1 MTVGELP
8 FPVRLAFYA
17 ALLASL
23 AVADLVSDGLWF
35 SLLVLAGFLFVVLPV
50 VVRAFARERGP
61 MPPKATTRDVI
72 AFAAVLTLLAA
83 IETALV
89 PDFGLGAIFW
99 IVAVVVPSLEVLSYL
114 TRQEARARADSEPD
128 S

>member
-1 MTVGELP
+1 VTVGELP
-8 FPVRLAFYA
+8 FPVRLVFYA

-23 AVADLVSDGLWF
+23 AVADLVSDGLWL
-35 SLLVLAGFLFVVLPV
+35 SLLVLAGFLFVVLPM

-61 MPPKATTRDVI
+61 MPKTTTRDIV

-89 PDFGLGAIFW
+89 PDFGLGAVFW

-114 TRQEARARADSEPD
+114 TRQEARTRDDSE
-128 S
+128 SNS

>member
-1 MTVGELP
+1 VTLGEIP
-8 FPVRLAFYA
+8 FPVRLGFYA

-23 AVADLVSDGLWF
+23 AAADLLSDGLWL
-35 SLLVLAGFLFVVLPV
+35 SLLVLIGFLFVVLPI

-61 MPPKATTRDVI
+61 MPKATTRDVI
-72 AFAAVLTLLAA
+72 TFAAVLTLLAA
-83 IETALV
+83 IETAVV

-114 TRQEARARADSEPD
+114 TRKDETVNRS

>member
-8 FPVRLAFYA
+8 FPVRLVFYA

-23 AVADLVSDGLWF
+23 AVADLVSDGLWL
-35 SLLVLAGFLFVVLPV
+35 SLLVLAGFLFVVLPI
-50 VVRAFARERGP
+50 VVRAFAREGGP
-61 MPPKATTRDVI
+61 LPKTTTRDIV

-89 PDFGLGAIFW
+89 PDFGLSAVFW

-114 TRQEARARADSEPD
+114 TRQEARTRSESEPD
-128 S
+128 

>member
-1 MTVGELP
+1 VTVGELP
-8 FPVRLAFYA
+8 FLVRLGFYA

-23 AVADLVSDGLWF
+23 AAADLLSDGLWLSF
-35 SLLVLAGFLFVVLPV
+35 GVLVVFLFVVLPI

-61 MPPKATTRDVI
+61 TPKTTTRDVV

-99 IVAVVVPSLEVLSYL
+99 IVAVIVPSLEVLSYL
-114 TRQEARARADSEPD
+114 TRQDARTRAESESDS
-128 S
+128 

>member
-8 FPVRLAFYA
+8 FLVRLGFYA
-17 ALLASL
+17 ALLASI
-23 AVADLVSDGLWF
+23 AAADLLSDGLWL
-35 SLLVLAGFLFVVLPV
+35 SLGVLVVFLFVVLPI

-61 MPPKATTRDVI
+61 LPKTTTRDVI

-89 PDFGLGAIFW
+89 PDFGLGAVFW

-114 TRQEARARADSEPD
+114 TRQEARTRADSE
-128 S
+128 SNS

>member
-8 FPVRLAFYA
+8 FPVRLGFYA

-23 AVADLVSDGLWF
+23 AAADLLSEGIWL
-35 SLLVLAGFLFVVLPV
+35 SLVVLAGFLFVVLPI
-50 VVRAFARERGP
+50 VVRAFARERRP
-61 MPPKATTRDVI
+61 MPKTTTRDVV

-89 PDFGLGAIFW
+89 PDFGLGATFW
-99 IVAVVVPSLEVLSYL
+99 IVAVVIPSLEVLSYL
-114 TRQEARARADSEPD
+114 TRQEARTRADSEPD

>member
-17 ALLASL
+17 ALLACL
-23 AVADLVSDGLWF
+23 AVADLVSDGFWL
-35 SLLVLAGFLFVVLPV
+35 SLVVLAGFLFIVLPI

-61 MPPKATTRDVI
+61 TPRTTTRDVV

-83 IETALV
+83 VETALV

-114 TRQEARARADSEPD
+114 TRQEARTRANSE
-128 S
+128 SNS

>member
-8 FPVRLAFYA
+8 FPVRLAFYV

-23 AVADLVSDGLWF
+23 AVADLASDGLWL
-35 SLLVLAGFLFVVLPV
+35 SLLVLAGFLFVVLPM

-61 MPPKATTRDVI
+61 MPKATTRDIV

-89 PDFGLGAIFW
+89 PDFGLGAVFW

-114 TRQEARARADSEPD
+114 TRQEART
-128 S
+128 

>member
-23 AVADLVSDGLWF
+23 AVADLVSDGIWL
-35 SLLVLAGFLFVVLPV
+35 SLVVLAGFLFIVLPA

-61 MPPKATTRDVI
+61 TPRATTRDVV

-83 IETALV
+83 VETALV
-89 PDFGLGAIFW
+89 PDFGLGAVFW

-114 TRQEARARADSEPD
+114 TRQPRTRADSEP
-128 S
+128 SS